1 MYYAHLR
8 KEINTFLTL
17 EDYKNVV
24 EMLDNLLFLKEK
36 INDNIIQKEYEE
48 SINDVITSIE

>member
-1 MYYAHLR
+1 MYCAHLR

>member
-24 EMLDNLLFLKEK
+24 EMLDNLLYIKEK